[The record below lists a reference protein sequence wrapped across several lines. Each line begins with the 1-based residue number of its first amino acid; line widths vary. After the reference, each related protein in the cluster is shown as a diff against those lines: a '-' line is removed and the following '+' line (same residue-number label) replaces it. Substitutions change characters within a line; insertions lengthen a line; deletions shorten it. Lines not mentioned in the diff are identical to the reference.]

1 MPYER
6 PKSAKLAVKHLFCS
20 FIMLRMD
27 RSLSF
32 VTTGL
37 LFAVLWASASVAGK
51 FGLRSVEPLVLFT
64 IRFLGAGILLLS
76 YTFVSEKSR
85 WPRKDEWKK
94 LTIFGAF
101 NTTLYL
107 GIFVIALQHTS
118 PGITTLAVALNP
130 LFISVMTAIWMKRRV
145 SGFEWLSVT
154 IGLAG
159 VFVASYP
166 LLVNSEAKPIG
177 LFLLI
182 LSMAAYSAGA
192 VYYANVTWK
201 LSRISINGWQVF
213 IGGLLLVPF
222 TLLFHARENNYDQT
236 FWLALLWLIIPV
248 SIGAVQLW
256 LQLLKADAVKASLW
270 LYLCPIFG
278 FVYAAFLFN
287 EKISVY
293 TVIGTGLV
301 LAALYLGQSE
311 QRKKIN

>member
-1 MPYER
+1 
-6 PKSAKLAVKHLFCS
+6 
-20 FIMLRMD
+20 MD

-37 LFAVLWASASVAGK
+37 LFAILWASASVAGK
-51 FGLRSVEPLVLFT
+51 FGLLSVEPLVLFN
-64 IRFLGAGILLLS
+64 IRFLGAGVLLLA
-76 YTFVSEKSR
+76 YTFLYERSR
-85 WPRKDEWKK
+85 LPLKNEWSS

-107 GIFVIALQHTS
+107 GIFVIALQYTS

-145 SGFEWLSVT
+145 NMLEWASVM
-154 IGLAG
+154 IGLSG

-166 LLVNSEAKPIG
+166 LLINSEAKPIG
-177 LFLLI
+177 LILLV

-192 VYYANVTWK
+192 VYYANVQWT

-213 IGGLLLVPF
+213 IGGLLLIPF
-222 TLLFHARENNYDQT
+222 TIILHSETNTFDQT
-236 FWLALLWLIIPV
+236 FWFSLLWLIVPV

-256 LQLLKADAVKASLW
+256 LRLLKTDAVKASLW

-278 FVYAAFLFN
+278 FIYAAILFQ
-287 EKISVY
+287 EKITAY
-293 TVIGTGLV
+293 TIVGTALV
-301 LAALYLGQSE
+301 LAALYLGQS
-311 QRKKIN
+311 QQKKKIS

>member
-1 MPYER
+1 
-6 PKSAKLAVKHLFCS
+6 
-20 FIMLRMD
+20 MD

-64 IRFLGAGILLLS
+64 VRFLGAGILLLS
-76 YTFVSEKSR
+76 YTFIAEKSR
-85 WPRKDEWKK
+85 WPQQKEWKD

-130 LFISVMTAIWMKRRV
+130 LFISVMTAVWMRRPV
-145 SGFEWLSVT
+145 SRLEWLSII

-166 LLVNSEAKPIG
+166 LLMNSEAKPIG

-182 LSMAAYSAGA
+182 VSMAAYSAGA
-192 VYYANVTWK
+192 VHYANVTWR

-213 IGGLLLVPF
+213 IGGILLIPF
-222 TLLFHARENNYDQT
+222 TILLHSKDNHYDQT
-236 FWLALLWLIIPV
+236 FWLALVWLIIPV

-256 LQLLKADAVKASLW
+256 LRLLKTDAVKASLW

-278 FVYAAFLFN
+278 FVYAALLFD
-287 EKISVY
+287 ESISIY
-293 TVIGTGLV
+293 TIVGTALV
-301 LAALYLGQSE
+301 LVALYLGQSE
-311 QRKKIN
+311 QRRKTN